1 MHSVQGGRRQV
12 CRAAPAAQ
20 THPHS
25 ERVPERFR
33 MAKNGVTDAQPQTGP
48 HMRAAGGRLGRAR
61 AGTRVFLLFVAV
73 VYVAGGRAG
82 DARAW
87 RGGPARAVRP
97 VHRYINKKAP
107 AVY

>member
-48 HMRAAGGRLGRAR
+48 HMRVAGERLGRERAR
-61 AGTRVFLLFVAV
+61 ERVFFCCLWRLFTLL
-73 VYVAGGRAG
+73 AGGQAMLG
-82 DARAW
+82 
-87 RGGPARAVRP
+87 RGGEGPRGRCGP
-97 VHRYINKKAP
+97 CIDI
-107 AVY
+107 